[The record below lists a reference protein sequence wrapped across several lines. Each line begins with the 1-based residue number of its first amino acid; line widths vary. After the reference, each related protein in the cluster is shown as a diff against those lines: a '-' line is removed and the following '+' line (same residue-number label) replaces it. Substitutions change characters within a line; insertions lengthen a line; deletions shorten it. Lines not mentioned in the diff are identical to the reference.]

1 MKNVI
6 KLSIIMLNVVILSV
20 TTLNVIMPNV
30 FILSVGPPL
39 NDSTT
44 FVASSKKSQQA
55 SLLLF
60 QPVLATILSNGGPN
74 PPTGTSVS
82 AKRCQC
88 CKTFYLRH
96 WRHGQILLQTKTLAM
111 HKHSSLLC
119 DGARDKEKNYSIDHR
134 GQLSIESCNGQWFST
149 IFGSWTGPM

>member
-1 MKNVI
+1 MLNATMLNVVDLNVAI
-6 KLSIIMLNVVILSV
+6 LNVSMLNLVMLNIAMLNAIMLNVVILSV
-20 TTLNVIMPNV
+20 TILNVIMPNV
-30 FILSVGPPL
+30 VFLSVVAPL

-44 FVASSKKSQQA
+44 FKASSKKSQQA

-88 CKTFYLRH
+88 CKTFYLCH
-96 WRHGQILLQTKTLAM
+96 
-111 HKHSSLLC
+111 
-119 DGARDKEKNYSIDHR
+119 
-134 GQLSIESCNGQWFST
+134 
-149 IFGSWTGPM
+149 

>member
-1 MKNVI
+1 MMKNVI
-6 KLSIIMLNVVILSV
+6 KLSIITLNVVILSFSI
-20 TTLNVIMPNV
+20 LNVIMPNV
-30 FILSVGPPL
+30 VFLSVVAPL

-44 FVASSKKSQQA
+44 FKASSKKIQQA

-96 WRHGQILLQTKTLAM
+96 
-111 HKHSSLLC
+111 
-119 DGARDKEKNYSIDHR
+119 
-134 GQLSIESCNGQWFST
+134 
-149 IFGSWTGPM
+149 